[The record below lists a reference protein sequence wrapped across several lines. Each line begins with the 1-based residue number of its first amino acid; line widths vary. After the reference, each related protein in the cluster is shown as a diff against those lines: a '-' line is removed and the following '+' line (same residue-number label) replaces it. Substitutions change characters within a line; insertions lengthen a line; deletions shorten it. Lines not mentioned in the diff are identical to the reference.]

1 MRYEALL
8 IRGFHEHGI
17 SVNSRRIA
25 NAVMAVVGFIL
36 SPLSWWNDLV
46 INVPL
51 AYLFSWPFAAIDE
64 QLFLPGFIFG
74 YWLTNLLG
82 FIMLHLGSVG
92 FLKKQRDKYDFKSGF
107 MVSLIYT
114 SVILA
119 IVMLGWVE
127 SPTRYLSHSP

>member
-1 MRYEALL
+1 
-8 IRGFHEHGI
+8 
-17 SVNSRRIA
+17 
-25 NAVMAVVGFIL
+25 MAVVGFIL

-64 QLFLPGFIFG
+64 RWFVPGFILG

-92 FLKKQRDKYDFKSGF
+92 FLKKQRDQYDYKSGF
-107 MVSLIYT
+107 LVLLVYT
-114 SVILA
+114 AVILA
-119 IVMLGWVE
+119 IVMLGWIDP
-127 SPTRYLSHSP
+127 PTRYLNHSL